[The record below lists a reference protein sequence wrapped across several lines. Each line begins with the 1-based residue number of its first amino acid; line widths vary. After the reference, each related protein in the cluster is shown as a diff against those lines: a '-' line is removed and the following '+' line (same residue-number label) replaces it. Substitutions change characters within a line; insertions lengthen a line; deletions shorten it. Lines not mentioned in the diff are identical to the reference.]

1 MDVLSHFLRE
11 MDPGI
16 SQDTPFRSAQV
27 DCSKKREIGGAG
39 HRTGEDKIM

>member
-1 MDVLSHFLRE
+1 MDALSHFLRE

-16 SQDTPFRSAQV
+16 SQDTPFRSAEV
-27 DCSKKREIGGAG
+27 DCSKKRGIGGAG